1 LLLEA
6 VVELLVV
13 MLLVGLVVVVALVV
27 TGHLFR
33 ARTLAVVLP
42 LKESSQLLLVL
53 TRLLWV
59 LVAAVERTLIT
70 MA

>member
-1 LLLEA
+1 M
-6 VVELLVV
+6 ELRVATPS
-13 MLLVGLVVVVALVV
+13 VGLVVAEVLGA
-27 TGHLFR
+27 TDHLFR

-59 LVAAVERTLIT
+59 LVVVGGRTLIT